1 LKLYYSPLSP
11 FARKVRIV
19 LAEKGLET
27 EVEGVVVNPWDEPPE
42 LTGANPISQV
52 PALALDD
59 GRVLFDSS
67 VVAHYLDSL
76 NEKPRLIPAGEAQ
89 WGVRK
94 TEAAA
99 NAICE
104 NVVKLRQES
113 LRPEAERSAS
123 HTARWRRTVTRALDA
138 LEAEGPD
145 AGFDLGEIMVVI
157 ALDYIDFRE
166 PGLDWRNGRPNLLA
180 RWKRLASR
188 PSFRATAPA

>member
-19 LAEKGLET
+19 LAEKGLEPQ
-27 EVEGVVVNPWDEPPE
+27 VEGVVVNPWEEPAE
-42 LTGANPISQV
+42 LTALNPISQI

-59 GRVLFDSS
+59 GLVLFDST
-67 VVAHYLDSL
+67 VIAHYLDSL
-76 NEKPRLIPAGEAQ
+76 NDTPRLIPDGPAQ
-89 WGVRK
+89 WPVRR

-104 NVVKLRQES
+104 NVVKLRQEA
-113 LRPEAERSAS
+113 LRPEGERSAH
-123 HTARWRRTVTRALDA
+123 HTARWRRTVKRALDA
-138 LEAEGPD
+138 LEAQGAD
-145 AGFDLGEIMVVI
+145 AGLDLGEITVVI

-180 RWKRLASR
+180 RWKRLDAR